1 MTSARSISS
10 RTYAVLWT
18 VLIFILLCIPSTGFS
33 KGTWVII
40 PFADKAVH
48 FFLFCLFSFF
58 WKKTLNQEK
67 IPLLS
72 LWIFSAGTLYGIL
85 LEFLQQ
91 LPFIQREF
99 DLYDMLAN
107 SIGAATVFVFSVLKI
122 DQR

>member
-1 MTSARSISS
+1 MSS

-18 VLIFILLCIPSTGFS
+18 VLIFILLCIPSSGFS
-33 KGTWVII
+33 KGNLVII
-40 PFADKAVH
+40 PHADKVVH

-58 WKKTLNQEK
+58 WKKTLKQEK

-99 DLYDMLAN
+99 DMYDMLAN
-107 SIGAATVFVFSVLKI
+107 SIGAATVFVFSFLKI
-122 DQR
+122 HQR